1 MAMPNDSGLAG
12 KRCLP
17 CQAGGTPLDGS
28 EAGPYLRQLS
38 GWQLV
43 GVPLRVQR
51 TLDFR
56 NFASAQRFALEVG
69 NLAEEEGHHPEIT
82 YGWGYCTV
90 SFWTHKIDGLHEND
104 FIMAAKVDGLA
115 ASAEGLI

>member
-1 MAMPNDSGLAG
+1 MDSLVS
-12 KRCLP
+12 KNCLP

-28 EAGPYLRQLS
+28 QAEGYLRQLKTD
-38 GWQLV
+38 WLLV

-51 TLDFR
+51 TFDFR
-56 NFASAQRFALEVG
+56 NFASAQQFALEVG
-69 NLAEEEGHHPEIT
+69 NLSEQEGHHPEIA

-104 FIMAAKVDGLA
+104 FIMAAKVEELA
-115 ASAEGLI
+115 AKTKG